1 MTLCQVDKSYKK
13 TPRQESKVKA
23 QLDLKDVQRSGVKN
37 VPTSIVQPPLV
48 LKKMGVYIMQCTI
61 EAITICE
68 VLGGMHWGNLFLKA
82 LNVDTSSITY
92 KYLSAHKN
100 HFSPCFLSSFFY
112 WPLLHIFFMTSNTP
126 DCSPLGALMK
136 LHLTHNS

>member
-68 VLGGMHWGNLFLKA
+68 VLGGMHGGQSVPK
-82 LNVDTSSITY
+82 
-92 KYLSAHKN
+92 
-100 HFSPCFLSSFFY
+100 SP
-112 WPLLHIFFMTSNTP
+112 
-126 DCSPLGALMK
+126 
-136 LHLTHNS
+136 